1 MLKKLFISFF
11 VILILLLSIALFRT
25 LMHTAGETIFIEE
38 EGNIILINEAQAIKN
53 LAESIKFK
61 TISYQEREKFPQQEF
76 DNFIA
81 WSSRTY
87 PEFHQALTLERF
99 EHSLLFKWE
108 GSDSTLAPILF
119 EGHYDVVP
127 IIPGTEDLW
136 EEGPFAGTVSDNRIW
151 GRGALDDKSGV
162 IGLMEAA
169 TYLIKNNF
177 QPKRT
182 VYFGFGHD
190 EEIGGSGAALI
201 TEKLRQEG
209 IQLHWSLGE
218 GSFVNKGFIPGVDKL
233 IAPINVA
240 EKGIMN
246 LMIVAKA
253 EGGHSST
260 PPNKTAVTM
269 LAEALMKL
277 EKEPLPGSLEGL
289 SAAMFDEVSKHM
301 PFSYR
306 FLFANRW
313 LFGSI
318 IDFQMSSSPV
328 INAMIRTTTAPTM
341 LNGSIKSNVLPIE
354 ASALINFRLH
364 PRDSIESVTDH
375 VRRVVGSEEIE
386 VRSLGGMEASDI
398 SSWNSP
404 GFNIVA
410 SSLNKTYGDVVS
422 VPGLMIAASD
432 TRHYSKIAD
441 NSFRFNPF
449 LIAPE
454 DMTGFHGTNESI
466 ETNSF
471 VIGIKTYV
479 EIIRKGSSN

>member
-1 MLKKLFISFF
+1 MLKKFFLSLF
-11 VILILLLSIALFRT
+11 VILLALLLIALLRT
-25 LMHTAGETIFIEE
+25 FMHTAAESEFIEGE
-38 EGNIILINEAQAIKN
+38 VVSIDESKASEN
-53 LAESIKFK
+53 LAASIRFK
-61 TISYQEREKFPQQEF
+61 TISYQDNEQFPKQEF
-76 DNFIA
+76 DNFIKWA
-81 WSSRTY
+81 SITY
-87 PEFHQALTLERF
+87 PEFHQAMKLEQL

-127 IIPGTEDLW
+127 VIPGTEDLW
-136 EEGPFAGTVSDNRIW
+136 EEMPFAGTISNNRIW
-151 GRGALDDKSGV
+151 GRGSLDDKSGV

-169 TYLIKNNF
+169 TYLINNNF

-190 EEIGGSGAALI
+190 EEIGGGGAALI
-201 TEKLRQEG
+201 TEKLKNDSV
-209 IQLHWSLGE
+209 QLHWSLGE
-218 GSFVNKGFIPGVDKL
+218 GSFVNRGFFPGVNKL
-233 IAPINVA
+233 VAPINVA

-253 EGGHSST
+253 KGGHSST
-260 PPNKTAVTM
+260 PSKKTAVTI
-269 LAEALMKL
+269 LAEALVKL

-301 PFSYR
+301 PFGYR

-313 LFGSI
+313 LFGGM
-318 IDFQMSSSPV
+318 IDSQMSSTPV

-341 LNGSIKSNVLPIE
+341 LSGSIKSNVLPIE

-364 PRDSIESVTDH
+364 PRDSIKSVTEH
-375 VRRVVGSEEIE
+375 VRRIVGSDEVE
-386 VRSLGGMEASDI
+386 VRSLGGMEASGV

-410 SSLNKTYGDVVS
+410 SSLDKIYGDVVS

-449 LIAPE
+449 SIVPE

-466 ETNSF
+466 DVDSF
-471 VIGIKTYV
+471 VAGVKTYV
-479 EIIRKGSSN
+479 EIIAEGSSN

>member
-1 MLKKLFISFF
+1 MFKKL
-11 VILILLLSIALFRT
+11 LILFFAILTALLLAALFRT
-25 LMHTAGETIFIEE
+25 IMHTAVQTKPAEGEV
-38 EGNIILINEAQAIKN
+38 ILIDEIRAIEN
-53 LAESIKFK
+53 LAESIKFQ
-61 TISYQEREKFPQQEF
+61 TISYQEKEKFPQEEF
-76 DNFIA
+76 NYFIEWA
-81 WSSRTY
+81 AKTY
-87 PEFHQALTLERF
+87 PEFHQALTLEKLG
-99 EHSLLFKWE
+99 HSLLFKWK
-108 GSDSTLAPILF
+108 GSDVTLSPILF

-136 EEGPFAGTVSDNRIW
+136 DEMPFSGTISNNRIW

-177 QPKRT
+177 QPTRT

-190 EEIGGSGAALI
+190 EEIGGGGAALI
-201 TEKLRQEG
+201 TEKLREQG

-218 GSFVNKGFIPGVDKL
+218 GSFVNRGFFPGVDKL

-246 LMIVAKA
+246 LLIVAKA

-260 PPNKTAVTM
+260 PPSRTAVTL

-289 SAAMFDEVSKHM
+289 SAVMFDEVSKHM

-313 LFGSI
+313 LFGGI
-318 IDFQMSSSPV
+318 IESQMSSSPV

-364 PRDSIESVTDH
+364 PRDTIESVADH
-375 VRRVVGSEEIE
+375 VRRIVGSEDVE
-386 VRSLGGMEASDI
+386 VRLLGGMEASGI

-404 GFNIVA
+404 GFEIVA
-410 SSLNKTYGDVVS
+410 TSLNKVYGDVIS

-449 LIAPE
+449 SIVPE

-466 ETNSF
+466 DIDSF
-471 VIGIKTYV
+471 VAGIKTYV
-479 EIIRKGSSN
+479 EIIREGSSN

>member
-1 MLKKLFISFF
+1 MFKKL
-11 VILILLLSIALFRT
+11 LILFFAILTALLLAALFRT
-25 LMHTAGETIFIEE
+25 IMHTAVQAKPTEGEV
-38 EGNIILINEAQAIKN
+38 ILIDEIRAIEN
-53 LAESIKFK
+53 LAESIKFQ
-61 TISYQEREKFPQQEF
+61 TISYQEKEKFPQEEF
-76 DNFIA
+76 NYFIEWA
-81 WSSRTY
+81 AKTY
-87 PEFHQALTLERF
+87 PEFHQALTLEKLG
-99 EHSLLFKWE
+99 HSLLFKWK
-108 GSDSTLAPILF
+108 GSDVTLSPILF

-136 EEGPFAGTVSDNRIW
+136 DEMPFSGTISNNRIW

-177 QPKRT
+177 QPTRT

-190 EEIGGSGAALI
+190 EEIGGGGAALI
-201 TEKLRQEG
+201 TEKLREQG

-218 GSFVNKGFIPGVDKL
+218 GSFVNRGFFPGVDKL

-246 LMIVAKA
+246 LLIVAKA
-253 EGGHSST
+253 DGGHSST
-260 PPNKTAVTM
+260 PPSRTAVTL

-289 SAAMFDEVSKHM
+289 SAVMFDEVSKHM

-313 LFGSI
+313 LFGGI
-318 IDFQMSSSPV
+318 IESQMSSSPV

-364 PRDSIESVTDH
+364 PRDTIESVTDH
-375 VRRVVGSEEIE
+375 VRSVVGSEEVE
-386 VRSLGGMEASDI
+386 VRSLGGMEASGI

-404 GFNIVA
+404 GFEIVA
-410 SSLNKTYGDVVS
+410 TSLNKVYGDVIS

-449 LIAPE
+449 SIVPE

-466 ETNSF
+466 DIDSF
-471 VIGIKTYV
+471 VAGIKTYV
-479 EIIRKGSSN
+479 EIIREGSSN

>member
-1 MLKKLFISFF
+1 MFKKL
-11 VILILLLSIALFRT
+11 LILFFAILTAVLLAALFRT
-25 LMHTAGETIFIEE
+25 IMHTAVQTKPAEGEV
-38 EGNIILINEAQAIKN
+38 ILIDEIRAIEN
-53 LAESIKFK
+53 LAESIKFQ
-61 TISYQEREKFPQQEF
+61 TISYQEKEKFPQEEF
-76 DNFIA
+76 NYFIEWA
-81 WSSRTY
+81 AKTY
-87 PEFHQALTLERF
+87 PEFHQALTLEKLG
-99 EHSLLFKWE
+99 HSLLFKWK
-108 GSDSTLAPILF
+108 GSDVTLSPILF

-136 EEGPFAGTVSDNRIW
+136 DEMPFSGTISNNRIW

-177 QPKRT
+177 QPTRT

-190 EEIGGSGAALI
+190 EEIGGGGAALI
-201 TEKLRQEG
+201 TEKLREQG

-218 GSFVNKGFIPGVDKL
+218 GSFVNRGFFPGVDKL

-246 LMIVAKA
+246 LLIVAKA
-253 EGGHSST
+253 DGGHSST
-260 PPNKTAVTM
+260 PPSRTAVTL

-289 SAAMFDEVSKHM
+289 SAVMFDEVSKHM
-301 PFSYR
+301 PLSYR

-313 LFGSI
+313 LFGGI
-318 IDFQMSSSPV
+318 IESQMSSSPV

-364 PRDSIESVTDH
+364 PRDTIESVTDH
-375 VRRVVGSEEIE
+375 VRRIVGSEDVE
-386 VRSLGGMEASDI
+386 VRLLGGMEASGI

-404 GFNIVA
+404 GFEIVA
-410 SSLNKTYGDVVS
+410 TSLNKVYGDVIS

-449 LIAPE
+449 SIVPE

-466 ETNSF
+466 DIDSF
-471 VIGIKTYV
+471 VAGIKTYV
-479 EIIRKGSSN
+479 EIIREGSSN

>member
-1 MLKKLFISFF
+1 MFKKL
-11 VILILLLSIALFRT
+11 LILFFAILTALLLAALFRT
-25 LMHTAGETIFIEE
+25 IMHTAVQAKPTEGEV
-38 EGNIILINEAQAIKN
+38 ILIDEIRAIEN
-53 LAESIKFK
+53 LAESIKFQ
-61 TISYQEREKFPQQEF
+61 TISYQEKEKFPQEEF
-76 DNFIA
+76 NYFIEWA
-81 WSSRTY
+81 AKTY
-87 PEFHQALTLERF
+87 PEFHQALTLEKLG
-99 EHSLLFKWE
+99 HSLLFKWK
-108 GSDSTLAPILF
+108 GSDVTLSPILF

-136 EEGPFAGTVSDNRIW
+136 DEMPFSGTISNNRIW

-177 QPKRT
+177 QPTRT

-190 EEIGGSGAALI
+190 EEIGGGGAALI
-201 TEKLRQEG
+201 TEKLREQG

-218 GSFVNKGFIPGVDKL
+218 GSFVNRGFFPGVDKL

-246 LMIVAKA
+246 LLIVAKA
-253 EGGHSST
+253 DGGHSST
-260 PPNKTAVTM
+260 PPSRTAVTL

-289 SAAMFDEVSKHM
+289 SAVMFDEVSKHM

-313 LFGSI
+313 LFGGI
-318 IDFQMSSSPV
+318 IESQMSSSPV

-341 LNGSIKSNVLPIE
+341 LNGSIKNNVLPIE

-364 PRDSIESVTDH
+364 PRDTIESVTDH
-375 VRRVVGSEEIE
+375 VRRVVDSEDVE
-386 VRSLGGMEASDI
+386 VRSLGGMEASGI

-404 GFNIVA
+404 GFEIVA
-410 SSLNKTYGDVVS
+410 TSLNKVYGDVIS

-449 LIAPE
+449 SIVPE

-466 ETNSF
+466 DIDSF
-471 VIGIKTYV
+471 VAGIKTYV
-479 EIIRKGSSN
+479 EIIREGSSN

>member
-1 MLKKLFISFF
+1 MLKKFFLSLF
-11 VILILLLSIALFRT
+11 VILLALLLIALLRT
-25 LMHTAGETIFIEE
+25 FMHTAAESEFIEGE
-38 EGNIILINEAQAIKN
+38 VISIDESKASEN
-53 LAESIKFK
+53 LAASIRFK
-61 TISYQEREKFPQQEF
+61 TISYQDNEQFPKQEF
-76 DNFIA
+76 DNFIKWA
-81 WSSRTY
+81 SITY
-87 PEFHQALTLERF
+87 PEFHQAMKLEQL

-127 IIPGTEDLW
+127 VIPGTEDLW
-136 EEGPFAGTVSDNRIW
+136 EEMPFAGTISNNRIW
-151 GRGALDDKSGV
+151 GRGSLDDKSGV

-169 TYLIKNNF
+169 THLINNNF

-190 EEIGGSGAALI
+190 EEIGGGGAALI
-201 TEKLRQEG
+201 TEKLKNDSV
-209 IQLHWSLGE
+209 QLHWSLGE
-218 GSFVNKGFIPGVDKL
+218 GSFVNRGFFPGVNKL
-233 IAPINVA
+233 VAPINVA

-253 EGGHSST
+253 KGGHSST
-260 PPNKTAVTM
+260 PSKRTAVTI
-269 LAEALMKL
+269 LAEALVKL

-301 PFSYR
+301 PFGYR

-313 LFGSI
+313 LFGGM
-318 IDFQMSSSPV
+318 IDSQMSSTPV

-341 LNGSIKSNVLPIE
+341 LSGSIKSNVLPIE

-364 PRDSIESVTDH
+364 PRDSIKSVTEH
-375 VRRVVGSEEIE
+375 VRRIVGSDEVE
-386 VRSLGGMEASDI
+386 VRSLGGMEASGI

-410 SSLNKTYGDVVS
+410 SSLDKIYGDVVS

-449 LIAPE
+449 SIVPE

-466 ETNSF
+466 DVDSF
-471 VIGIKTYV
+471 VAGVKTYI
-479 EIIRKGSSN
+479 EIIAEGSSN